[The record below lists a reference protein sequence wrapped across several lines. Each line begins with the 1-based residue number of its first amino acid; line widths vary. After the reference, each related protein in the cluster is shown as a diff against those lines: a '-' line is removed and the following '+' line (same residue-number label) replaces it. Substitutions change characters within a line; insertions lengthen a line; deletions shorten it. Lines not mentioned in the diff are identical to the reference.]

1 MTEIHDYL
9 LCMKKHLIMVY
20 NTVTI
25 FSLKFVL
32 FPCIIHVEVV
42 SDETL
47 NCDLFFGIKS
57 SRRILVDEINLLL
70 NLLRK
75 DYRMCCMRC
84 IIFINLNN
92 RYIHFISRILKSFT
106 MELLAP

>member
-20 NTVTI
+20 NTVTT

-42 SDETL
+42 GDETW
-47 NCDLFFGIKS
+47 NCDLFFDIKS

-70 NLLRK
+70 KLIAQGLS
-75 DYRMCCMRC
+75 YA
-84 IIFINLNN
+84 L
-92 RYIHFISRILKSFT
+92 Y
-106 MELLAP
+106 